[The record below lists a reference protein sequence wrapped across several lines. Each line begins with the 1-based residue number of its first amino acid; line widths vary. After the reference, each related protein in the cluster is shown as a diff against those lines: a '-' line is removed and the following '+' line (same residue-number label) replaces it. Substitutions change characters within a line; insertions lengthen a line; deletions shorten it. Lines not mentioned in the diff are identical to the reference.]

1 VIREFPLHSVEKTC
15 RLFGVSRSAF
25 YKAENRIN
33 ERCLQEALVLNEVR
47 QIKKDQP
54 KLGTEKVH
62 LKIQPFLDEHEIKLG
77 RDKLY
82 DLLRAYHLLPK
93 RGRSGVK
100 TTYSKHHFYKYPNLV
115 KDMEVLRPNLVWC
128 SDITYIR
135 TGNGWSYLSL
145 VTDAYSHKIVGWSLQ
160 PSLRAEG
167 PVQALK
173 MAFSSIPRRIRADSP
188 TRLIHHSDRGIQY
201 CCREYVSLLE
211 KHQVEISMAKESY
224 ENPIAERING
234 ILKEEL
240 LRPGYPSFELA
251 QKAIKKAVRIYNTER
266 PHRSINMM
274 YPVEAEN
281 LTGDIPK
288 VWKKNGYREKNKSQK
303 NAAGEKKKITVNQS

>member
-1 VIREFPLHSVEKTC
+1 M
-15 RLFGVSRSAF
+15 
-25 YKAENRIN
+25 
-33 ERCLQEALVLNEVR
+33 
-47 QIKKDQP
+47 
-54 KLGTEKVH
+54 GTEKIY
-62 LKIQPFLDEHEIKLG
+62 LKIQSFLDEHSIKMG

-93 RGRSGVK
+93 RGRSAVR
-100 TTYSKHHFYKYPNLV
+100 TTNSKHHFYKYPNLV
-115 KDMEVLRPNLVWC
+115 KDLVVLRPNLIWC

-145 VTDAYSHKIVGWSLQ
+145 ITDAYSHKLMGWSLQ

-167 PVQALK
+167 PIEALK
-173 MAFSSIPRRIRADSP
+173 MALSSIPRRIRADSP

-201 CCREYVSLLE
+201 CCREYINIL
-211 KHQVEISMAKESY
+211 KKNQVDISMAKESY

-234 ILKEEL
+234 ILKNEL
-240 LRPGYPSFELA
+240 LRPGYPKFELA

-274 YPVEAEN
+274 YPVDAEN
-281 LTGDIPK
+281 LTGPIPR
-288 VWKKNGYREKNKSQK
+288 VWKKNSYREKQKSQK
-303 NAAGEKKKITVNQS
+303 NTAGEKKKTEVITS

>member
-1 VIREFPLHSVEKTC
+1 MHSVEKTC

-33 ERCLQEALVLNEVR
+33 ERCLQEALILNEVR
-47 QIKKDQP
+47 KIKKDQP
-54 KLGTEKVH
+54 KLGTEKVY
-62 LKIQPFLDEHEIKLG
+62 LKISPFLDEHSIKMG

-93 RGRSGVK
+93 RGRSAVR

-115 KDMEVLRPNLVWC
+115 KDMIVLRPNLVWC

-135 TGNGWSYLSL
+135 TGNRWSYLSL
-145 VTDAYSHKIVGWSLQ
+145 ITDAYSHKLMGWSLQ

-167 PVQALK
+167 PVEALK
-173 MAFSSIPRRIRADSP
+173 MALSSIPRRIRADAP

-211 KHQVEISMAKESY
+211 KHQ
-224 ENPIAERING
+224 
-234 ILKEEL
+234 
-240 LRPGYPSFELA
+240 
-251 QKAIKKAVRIYNTER
+251 
-266 PHRSINMM
+266 
-274 YPVEAEN
+274 
-281 LTGDIPK
+281 
-288 VWKKNGYREKNKSQK
+288 
-303 NAAGEKKKITVNQS
+303 AAAAL

>member
-1 VIREFPLHSVEKTC
+1 MI
-15 RLFGVSRSAF
+15 
-25 YKAENRIN
+25 
-33 ERCLQEALVLNEVR
+33 
-47 QIKKDQP
+47 
-54 KLGTEKVH
+54 EKVK
-62 LKIQPFLDEHEIKLG
+62 KIRQDLPGTGTRRLHHMTVSYRKKHGIKRG

-93 RGRSGVK
+93 RGRSGIR

-115 KDMEVLRPNLVWC
+115 KDMDVLRPNLVWC

-145 VTDAYSHKIVGWSLQ
+145 ITDAYSHKIMGWSLQ

-167 PVQALK
+167 PVEAIK
-173 MAFSSIPRRIRADSP
+173 MALSSISTRIRADSS
-188 TRLIHHSDRGIQY
+188 TQLIHHSDRGIQY

-211 KHQVEISMAKESY
+211 KHQVDISMAKESY

-234 ILKEEL
+234 ILKDEL
-240 LRPGYPSFELA
+240 LRPGYSRFELA

-266 PHRSINMM
+266 PHRSINML
-274 YPVEAEN
+274 YPVDAEN
-281 LTGDIPK
+281 LTGPIPRI
-288 VWKKNGYREKNKSQK
+288 WKKNGYREKQKSQK
-303 NAAGEKKKITVNQS
+303 NAASEKKKMTAILY